1 MGDIIPLRPNANG
14 AHHPDAVALLSR
26 LAGQAMTEGADPS
39 AVVGPD
45 YDLLVLSDAV
55 VRLARQRDAIET
67 AWRSTRPATPEE
79 NHRRYEEYKAA
90 MRALR
95 GPLVRLGRLHA
106 VTAAGIFAKA
116 VAVRKA
122 GSDQAAVLAKSLAE
136 DLLNCADLREAIWP
150 SRSMSP

>member
-1 MGDIIPLRPNANG
+1 MPQPLPSILDLG
-14 AHHPDAVALLSR
+14 R
-26 LAGQAMTEGADPS
+26 LANVA

-45 YDLLVLSDAV
+45 YELLVLSDAV
-55 VRLARQRDAIET
+55 VMLARQRDEIE
-67 AWRSTRPATPEE
+67 AVWRAPMPASRDD
-79 NHRRYEEYKAA
+79 RRLYEEYRAS

-95 GPLVRLGRLHA
+95 GPLVRLGRMHA

-122 GSDQAAVLAKSLAE
+122 GSNQAAVLAKSLAE

-150 SRSMSP
+150 AADQRGSDG